1 MSPETQAAAT
11 AEAEVRDVNQ
21 KFYQALESLDLE
33 AMEGV
38 WLHHDLVRCVHPGW
52 PMLAGWESV
61 RESWEEIFRNTE
73 SMLVSTRDVAL
84 HIEGGVGW
92 VTCTERVT
100 SKRADRS
107 ETALV
112 QATNLF
118 LRRDGEWKMVLHHA
132 SPLALPGYMSP
143 SETVH

>member
-1 MSPETQAAAT
+1 MSPETQSAAT

>member
-73 SMLVSTRDVAL
+73 SMLVSTRDLAL

>member
-11 AEAEVRDVNQ
+11 AEAEVREVNQ

>member
-1 MSPETQAAAT
+1 MSPEAQAAAT

>member
-11 AEAEVRDVNQ
+11 AEAEVREVNQ

-52 PMLAGWESV
+52 PMLAGWDSV

>member
-1 MSPETQAAAT
+1 MSPEAQAAT
-11 AEAEVRDVNQ
+11 AEAEVREINQ
-21 KFYQALESLDLE
+21 KFYLALESLDFE

-38 WLHHDLVRCVHPGW
+38 WLHHELVRCVHPGW

-61 RESWEEIFRNTE
+61 RESWEEIFKNTD
-73 SMLVSTRDVAL
+73 SLLVTTRDISL
-84 HIEGGVGW
+84 HIEGTVAW

-100 SKRADRS
+100 TKRSDHS

-118 LRRDGEWKMVLHHA
+118 LRREGEWKMVLHHA

>member
-11 AEAEVRDVNQ
+11 AEAEVREVNQ

-52 PMLAGWESV
+52 PMLAGWEPV

-73 SMLVSTRDVAL
+73 SMLVSTRDLAL

-92 VTCTERVT
+92 VTSTERVT

>member
-11 AEAEVRDVNQ
+11 AEAEVREVNQ

-33 AMEGV
+33 TMESV
-38 WLHHDLVRCVHPGW
+38 WLHHELVRCVHPGW
-52 PMLAGWESV
+52 PMLAGWDSV

-118 LRRDGEWKMVLHHA
+118 LRREGEWKMVLHHA

>member
-11 AEAEVRDVNQ
+11 AEAEVREVNQ

-52 PMLAGWESV
+52 PMLAGWEPV

-73 SMLVSTRDVAL
+73 SMLVSTRDLAL

>member
-1 MSPETQAAAT
+1 MSPEAQAAAT
-11 AEAEVRDVNQ
+11 AEAEVREINQ

-73 SMLVSTRDVAL
+73 SMLVSTRDLAL

>member
-1 MSPETQAAAT
+1 VHLACRE
-11 AEAEVRDVNQ
+11 
-21 KFYQALESLDLE
+21 
-33 AMEGV
+33 
-38 WLHHDLVRCVHPGW
+38 LVRCVHPGW

-61 RESWEEIFRNTE
+61 RESWEEIFHNTE
-73 SMLVSTRDVAL
+73 SMLVTTRDVSL
-84 HIEGGVGW
+84 HIEGSVAW

-100 SKRADRS
+100 SKRSDHS

-118 LRRDGEWKMVLHHA
+118 LRREGEWKMVLHHA

>member
-1 MSPETQAAAT
+1 MSPEAQAAAT
-11 AEAEVRDVNQ
+11 AETEVRDVNQ

>member
-1 MSPETQAAAT
+1 MSPQAQTAT
-11 AEAEVRDVNQ
+11 AEAEVRELNQ
-21 KFYQALESLDLE
+21 KFYLALESLDLE
-33 AMEGV
+33 AMESV
-38 WLHHDLVRCVHPGW
+38 WLHHELVRCVHPGW

-73 SMLVSTRDVAL
+73 SMLLTTRDVSL
-84 HIEGGVGW
+84 HIEGSVAW
-92 VTCTERVT
+92 ITCTERAT
-100 SKRADRS
+100 WKRGERS

-143 SETVH
+143 SATVH

>member
-1 MSPETQAAAT
+1 MSPEAQAAAT
-11 AEAEVRDVNQ
+11 AEAEVREVNQ

-33 AMEGV
+33 AMESV
-38 WLHHDLVRCVHPGW
+38 WLHHELVRCVHPGW

-118 LRRDGEWKMVLHHA
+118 LRRDSEWKMVLHHA

>member
-1 MSPETQAAAT
+1 MSPEAQAAAT

-33 AMEGV
+33 AMERV

>member
-11 AEAEVRDVNQ
+11 AEAEVREVNQ

-73 SMLVSTRDVAL
+73 SMLVSTRDLAL

>member
-1 MSPETQAAAT
+1 MSPEAQAAT
-11 AEAEVRDVNQ
+11 AEAEVRELNL
-21 KFYQALESLDLE
+21 KFYLALESLDLD
-33 AMEGV
+33 AMESL
-38 WLHHDLVRCVHPGW
+38 WLHHEMVRCVHPGW

>member
-1 MSPETQAAAT
+1 MSPEAQAAT
-11 AEAEVRDVNQ
+11 AEAEVREINL
-21 KFYQALESLDLE
+21 KFYLALETLDLD
-33 AMEGV
+33 AMDGL
-38 WLHHDLVRCVHPGW
+38 WLHHDMVRCVHPGW

-73 SMLVSTRDVAL
+73 SMMVTTRDLSL
-84 HIEGGVGW
+84 HVEGGVGW

-100 SKRADRS
+100 SKRGDRS

-132 SPLALPGYMSP
+132 SPLALPGYLPP

>member
-1 MSPETQAAAT
+1 MSPEAQAAAT
-11 AEAEVRDVNQ
+11 AEAEVREINQ

-33 AMEGV
+33 AMERV

-73 SMLVSTRDVAL
+73 SMLVSTRDLAL

-118 LRRDGEWKMVLHHA
+118 LRREGEWKMVLHHA